1 MFIGR
6 TVKTRFGRAIRK
18 LIKSERGAVYTEAA
32 ITLPFFIMIWAF
44 IIFSHKLV
52 HEKIKNN
59 SVAKGCAW
67 NYAVIQYCEGNATCT
82 GDTHVSDGAPVGWD
96 SSSVDSFLS
105 DIPGVRSLVDAVL
118 GKGANLI
125 RNSSVNKPG
134 YIGGGSASLRSQH
147 SVSCNQKPTNVGEIL
162 RRLVSRFIPIF

>member
-1 MFIGR
+1 MFMSR
-6 TVKTRFGRAIRK
+6 TGKTRFGRALRK
-18 LIKSERGAVYTEAA
+18 LIKSERGAVYAEAA

-44 IIFSHKLV
+44 MIFSHKLV

-59 SVAKGCAW
+59 AIAKGCAW
-67 NYAVIQYCEGNATCT
+67 NYAVIQYCEGAPACT
-82 GDTHVSDGAPVGWD
+82 GDTSVADAPPVGWD

-118 GKGANLI
+118 GKGAFVR

-134 YIGGGSASLRSQH
+134 YIGGGSASIHSQH
-147 SVSCNQKPTNVGEIL
+147 SVSCNQKPTSVGEIL